1 MSKLFSTS
9 KQDKS
14 SYRVMHQVLRACYSI
29 RHFVKT
35 KLYARNLHIF
45 HVICY
50 MPKFH
55 NVFIYSYTFHDSVT
69 QRK

>member
-14 SYRVMHQVLRACYSI
+14 SYRGMHQVLTVCYII

-35 KLYARNLHIF
+35 KLYARNLQFFSCNMLHAEI
-45 HVICY
+45 
-50 MPKFH
+50 
-55 NVFIYSYTFHDSVT
+55 S
-69 QRK
+69 